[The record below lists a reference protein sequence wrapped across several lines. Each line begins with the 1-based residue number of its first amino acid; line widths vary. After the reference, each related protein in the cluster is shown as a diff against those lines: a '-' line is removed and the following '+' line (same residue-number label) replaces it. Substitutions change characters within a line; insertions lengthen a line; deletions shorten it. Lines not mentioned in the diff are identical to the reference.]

1 MWVACMQSLICQIST
16 EFMQSDCS
24 GIWICSQ
31 IENIQISQTHHNRYL
46 VQLFVAGFCLNS
58 TPQDPVLHKEGLS
71 AFFFYLLKSIYY
83 SEPCLKQL
91 ENFIWQF
98 HPLRKKPNP
107 QTRGRI
113 SSWNIPA
120 KWINICLNE
129 YLQQETR
136 GNADTRGTFL
146 EYTNLSIF
154 HPKCTVTSLLFRS

>member
-1 MWVACMQSLICQIST
+1 MIVQGF
-16 EFMQSDCS
+16 EFVHKLRIFRFHRHIIT
-24 GIWICSQ
+24 GIWCSCLLPDFAWTLHHK
-31 IENIQISQTHHNRYL
+31 IQCFIKKDY
-46 VQLFVAGFCLNS
+46 QLF
-58 TPQDPVLHKEGLS
+58 
-71 AFFFYLLKSIYY
+71 FFFYLLKSIYY

-107 QTRGRI
+107 QTCGRI

-120 KWINICLNE
+120 KWINICLNQ